1 LVGSVFSYGQHWL
14 PIVTKEGKE
23 TNFPKVCLA
32 YDDEIEEKDSEKACP
47 YCDLID
53 YIQVHYYVNVI
64 VRELEED
71 VPARIRQTPEEKKTG
86 FKDMNSDSWTP
97 VRVLRL
103 PAGAVAKL
111 NQLSELNLHGPK
123 GKRVSYPLSDEQ
135 YGRDVMV
142 MYDKDAAPANQYTFQ
157 LGEPTVLEEDYLL
170 WNVENLMVPEELKVA
185 KEQAKRLAALSPDS
199 AEDGEDEE
207 DDYDP
212 PARKPSAKKPA
223 RKQVDDDDDFE
234 DEEPVRKPA
243 PKKPASKKPV
253 VDDDDDDDFEDEEP
267 TPKKPAPKR
276 KPAVEE
282 DEDDFEDEEPPARKP
297 APKKPA
303 RRPVGDDEDED
314 DEEPPAR
321 STAPKKPASKKPVVD
336 DDDDDDDS
344 APSDDDDDDDE

>member
-1 LVGSVFSYGQHWL
+1 MQPCIIEVLQQLHKEVEMKAQFSRNRTFSDTKGKTGSDKAPRVEELVEVLKLRSKKWTPLRLVGSVFSYGQHWL

-199 AEDGEDEE
+199 AEDGEGC
-207 DDYDP
+207 
-212 PARKPSAKKPA
+212 SC
-223 RKQVDDDDDFE
+223 VW
-234 DEEPVRKPA
+234 
-243 PKKPASKKPV
+243 
-253 VDDDDDDDFEDEEP
+253 
-267 TPKKPAPKR
+267 
-276 KPAVEE
+276 
-282 DEDDFEDEEPPARKP
+282 
-297 APKKPA
+297 
-303 RRPVGDDEDED
+303 
-314 DEEPPAR
+314 
-321 STAPKKPASKKPVVD
+321 
-336 DDDDDDDS
+336 
-344 APSDDDDDDDE
+344 